1 MLRIKENRLIKWVVE
16 EAMQKNG
23 TWQKVLEISL
33 VELGWGGVKG
43 VELESV
49 DDRDQ
54 NDVKRQCME
63 EHFC

>member
-49 DDRDQ
+49 DDRDR

>member
-23 TWQKVLEISL
+23 TWQTVLEISL